1 MNKLLVPVAVAML
14 ALTEICRAGPALASQ
29 NPLPSRPTM
38 DVNPAARDAGRAV
51 DLTLADAIYLG
62 LQDNRAIRTAYLDRV
77 SQRFDLAVSED
88 RFTPK
93 LILSSRFLA
102 QRSDQQRWRTS
113 EVAPVA
119 TMTSPL
125 GTRVGLAWTGS
136 LNKSGRAPDDRNTNL
151 NLNIVQPLL
160 RDAGWEVG
168 MAPVRLG
175 RLIEESNRLNL
186 KSQLSRVVTQIIYAY
201 RELMRAQEQVTISR
215 DGLDRSRKLL
225 EINRGLV
232 ASGRMAEFDVV
243 QTEADVLGQEVNV
256 EEALNQRDQ
265 RRMDLVRLLALDL
278 TTPLHATG
286 SLEPS
291 AVKIDLAEA
300 RRIAVTN
307 QPDYLI
313 QQIASK
319 QAEINLALARNQRR
333 WDVSLVSGAARQNQR
348 QGAAAD
354 RQWNGYVG
362 IQLEIPLGD
371 MTRQQAEV
379 HAHTAVQTQVLQLEE
394 SRQQLEQNVTNA
406 VRDIETRWRQYT
418 LSQRARDLSL
428 KKIEIEREKLTLGRS
443 SNFQV
448 ISFEADLR
456 NAENARLNALLAY
469 LNAQVELDLQLGL
482 TLESWKISLND

>member
-1 MNKLLVPVAVAML
+1 MNKLLVPVGVAML

-29 NPLPSRPTM
+29 NPVPSRPTM
-38 DVNPAARDAGRAV
+38 DVRPSARDAGRSV
-51 DLTLADAIYLG
+51 DLTLVDAIYLG

-93 LILSSRFLA
+93 LILSGRFLA

-119 TMTSPL
+119 TMTTPV
-125 GTRVGLAWTGS
+125 GTRVDLAWTGL
-136 LNKSGRAPDDRNTNL
+136 LNKSGRAPDDRNANL
-151 NLNIVQPLL
+151 NLSVVQPLL

-243 QTEADVLGQEVNV
+243 QTEADVLSQEVNV

-286 SLEPS
+286 NLEPS

-300 RRIAVTN
+300 KRIAVTN

-313 QQIASK
+313 QQIAGK
-319 QAEINLALARNQRR
+319 QAEINLALARNQRL
-333 WDVSLVSGAARQNQR
+333 WDVSLVSGAARQTQR
-348 QGAAAD
+348 QGATAD

-362 IQLEIPLGD
+362 IQLDIPLGD
-371 MTRQQAEV
+371 MTRQQGEV
-379 HAHTAVQTQVLQLEE
+379 HANTALQTQVLQLEE